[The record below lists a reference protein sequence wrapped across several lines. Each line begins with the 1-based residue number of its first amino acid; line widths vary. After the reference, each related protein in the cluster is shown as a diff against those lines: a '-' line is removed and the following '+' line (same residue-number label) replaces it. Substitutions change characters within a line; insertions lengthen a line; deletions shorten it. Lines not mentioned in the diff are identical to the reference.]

1 MAPLKQG
8 HDVLYLIFGIMSLAL
23 THTYTLEQWKMVWT
37 MFIEKDLGNP
47 DLNRLRC
54 IMIFEADWQLL
65 LKWHLAY
72 GFLPKSESHQ
82 TLTPLQGGSHK
93 GHSAIDRATQQVVET
108 EIVTLN
114 QQTVLDF
121 FLDLRHCFDYMV
133 EACHNLACW
142 RHGAD
147 DAYLRLHAQTHRLL

>member
-1 MAPLKQG
+1 
-8 HDVLYLIFGIMSLAL
+8 MSLAL
-23 THTYTLEQWKMVWT
+23 THTYTLERWKMVWT

-54 IMIFEADWQLL
+54 IMLFEADWQLL
-65 LKWHLAY
+65 LKWHSAY
-72 GFLPKSESHQ
+72 GFLPKSKQQQ
-82 TLTPLQGGSHK
+82 TLTPLQGGGRK
-93 GHSAIDRATQQVVET
+93 GRSAIDQATQQVVET

-114 QQTVLDF
+114 QRTALDL

-133 EACHNLACW
+133 EACHNLACR

-147 DAYLRLHAQTHRLL
+147 DACLCLHAQTHRLM